1 MNNKK
6 KNISMINKNYRMKEM
21 YEADNLV
28 VGKFRKITDKYID
41 GKQVDTTTELKYIF
55 EMIIVDKEIKYQEIF
70 TGYIVDTKENCFNVP
85 FLVDI
90 AEFTSYF
97 PNINGVFIHKA
108 NLLWYLDGVNQK
120 ERNIVKTK
128 KK

>member
-6 KNISMINKNYRMKEM
+6 KNIGMINKNYRMKEM

-28 VGKFRKITDKYID
+28 VGKFKTITDKYTD

-70 TGYIVDTKENCFNVP
+70 TGYIVDTKDNCFNVP
-85 FLVDI
+85 FLVDM
-90 AEFTSYF
+90 AGFTSYF
-97 PNINGVFIHKA
+97 PNMSGVFIHKA

-120 ERNIVKTK
+120 ERNIIKTK